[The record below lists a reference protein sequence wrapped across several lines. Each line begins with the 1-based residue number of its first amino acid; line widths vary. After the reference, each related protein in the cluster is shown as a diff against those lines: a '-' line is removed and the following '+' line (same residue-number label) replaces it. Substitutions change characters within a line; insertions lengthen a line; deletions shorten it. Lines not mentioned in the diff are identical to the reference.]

1 MLTCTGVQEI
11 IEGNCTARVNYT
23 LGYIVQPDQ
32 QAQADI
38 QTALD
43 SIYNSLV
50 DYFGSLATYDDLGG
64 AIYLTHDLRQ
74 WSIEFDAQSSTY
86 VLSFDLILQ
95 L

>member
-23 LGYIVQPDQ
+23 LGYITQPDQ

-38 QTALD
+38 QSTLD
-43 SIYNSLV
+43 NVYSALV

-64 AIYLTHDLRQ
+64 AIYLDHNMRQ
-74 WSIEFDAQSSTY
+74 WTMEFDA
-86 VLSFDLILQ
+86 
-95 L
+95 

>member
-32 QAQADI
+32 QSQADI
-38 QTALD
+38 QNALD

-50 DYFGSLATYDDLGG
+50 DYFASLSTYDDLGG
-64 AIYLTHDLRQ
+64 AVYLDHNMRQ
-74 WSIEFDAQSSTY
+74 WTIEFDAQSSTY
-86 VLSFDLILQ
+86 ILSFDLILQ